1 MPSLKILIKWCFVFG
16 CIFGKVHAEQFDDMA
31 HMGLF
36 DFRSTNHA
44 TDGKTDDFFADSNIM
59 YDTLHETVL
68 NANPG
73 KLTHMI
79 SNETQVQ
86 KIKTY
91 SRFLDQ
97 LGSFKRAN
105 ANDFLKITKGSG
117 RPKRTLRKIQLD
129 ANSLKSETSDQW
141 TLLTKFFHQN

>member
-1 MPSLKILIKWCFVFG
+1 MPSLKILTKWCFIFG
-16 CIFGKVHAEQFDDMA
+16 SIFGKVHAEQFDD
-31 HMGLF
+31 MGLF

-59 YDTLHETVL
+59 YDTLHETVF

-117 RPKRTLRKIQLD
+117 RPKRTLRKIQLN